1 MADKPCTVIIHYD
14 KAQPP
19 QVAEL
24 KKSLENGQLEEK
36 MDALKQV
43 ILLMMNGENLN
54 SLLMTI
60 IRFVMPIDD
69 KTIKKLLL
77 LYWEITDKT
86 SADGKLLHEMI
97 LVCNALRND
106 LNHPNEYVR
115 GATLRFLS
123 KLKEA
128 EILEPL
134 LPSIRVNLEYKHA
147 YVRRNGVLALYNV
160 YKNFDHLCP
169 DAPELIY
176 HFLLNEGDAA
186 CKRNAFIMLFNCAQ
200 DKAVEYLGEV
210 LDQVAGM
217 GDILQLIIVELI
229 KRVFKTNPGDRA
241 KYIKCIFTLL
251 SSTSSAVQYEAAG
264 TLVTLSSAPT
274 AVKAAAHTFVDLLVK
289 ESDNNVKMIVL
300 DRLASIKLHHSKI
313 LQEMLMD
320 VLRALA
326 SPNMEIREKAL
337 AMAMDL
343 VSPKNIEEV
352 ILVLKK
358 EIQKTQSKELEKA
371 GEYRQ
376 ILIQAIHTCTMR
388 FPDVAGSV
396 VHILMDFL
404 GDATGGSAADVITFV
419 REVVEMYPDLRPSII
434 TKLLETLNQIKSSK
448 VFRSSLWIIGEYSNT
463 PDEIDAVFT
472 AIREVLG
479 PLPLVTEEQEE
490 EEKQRQE
497 AAAKAKESK
506 PVVSSRPVLNA
517 DGTYA
522 TQSALISND
531 TSTPKTEFVPNL
543 RVLLLAGDYF
553 LGTVLAATLV
563 KLVRK
568 SHHLDIDPV
577 TRNMISAEVLLIMTS
592 ILRLG
597 QSHIPPNLIDADS
610 QERIIVCIKTI
621 LEPSPFTEAIFL
633 KDCRSAFTRLC
644 QEQQRSKPVQKKKK
658 EVNVQ
663 ADDLIKVRQLSGKKN
678 FGSDEY
684 DDMGDDSD
692 LSKLTSAEEKNEDHK
707 LNRVYQLTGFSDPLY
722 AEAYVVVHQY
732 DILLDIFVLNQT
744 PETLQNLSLELAT
757 LGDLKLV
764 ERPQNYT
771 LAPHSSRMIKANIKV
786 SSTDTGIIF
795 GNLVYDIAGV
805 STNDKNC
812 VILNDIHI
820 DIMDYITPATCTE
833 LKFRTMW
840 AEFEWEN
847 KVAVNTN
854 ITDVNEYLAHILKS
868 TNMNCLAPE
877 SALSGDCDFLSA
889 NLYAKSV
896 FGEDAL
902 ANLSVEKQPDG
913 KIGGY
918 VRIRSKTQGIAL
930 SLGDKI
936 TLKQRVQAP
945 GS

>member
-1 MADKPCTVIIHYD
+1 
-14 KAQPP
+14 
-19 QVAEL
+19 
-24 KKSLENGQLEEK
+24 
-36 MDALKQV
+36 V

-77 LYWEITDKT
+77 LFWEITDKT

-134 LPSIRVNLEYKHA
+134 LPSVRVNLEYKHA
-147 YVRRNGVLALYNV
+147 YVRRNAVLALYNV

-200 DKAVEYLGEV
+200 DKAVEYLAEV
-210 LDQVAGM
+210 LDQVANM

-229 KRVFKTNPGDRA
+229 KKVCKTNPGDRA

-264 TLVTLSSAPT
+264 TLVSLSSAPT

-300 DRLASIKLHHSKI
+300 DRLATIKLHHSKI

-376 ILIQAIHTCTMR
+376 ILIQAIHNCTMR

-396 VHILMDFL
+396 VHVLMDFL
-404 GDATGGSAADVITFV
+404 GDPAGGSAADVITFV

-434 TKLLETLNQIKSSK
+434 SKLLETLSQIKSSK

-463 PDEIDAVFT
+463 PDEIDSVFT

-479 PLPLVTEEQEE
+479 PLPLVTEEQEQ
-490 EEKQRQE
+490 EEKERQE
-497 AAAKAKESK
+497 AAAKVQKEVKS
-506 PVVSSRPVLNA
+506 VSAPSRPVVLA

-522 TQSALISND
+522 TQSAYVTND
-531 TSTPKTEFVPNL
+531 TNVSKTEFVPNL

-568 SHHLDIDPV
+568 SAKQEIDPV
-577 TRNMISAEVLLIMTS
+577 TKNMISTEVLLILTS

-597 QSHIPPNLIDADS
+597 QSHIPPNPIDADS
-610 QERIIVCIKTI
+610 YERMIICIRVI
-621 LEPSPFTEAIFL
+621 IEPTPFTERVFL
-633 KDCRSAFTRLC
+633 EDCRQAFTRLC
-644 QEQQRSKPVQKKKK
+644 QEQQRSKPVIKKKK
-658 EVNVQ
+658 EVSVQ

-678 FGSDEY
+678 YGNDEFG
-684 DDMGDDSD
+684 DMGAKFCRFITH
-692 LSKLTSAEEKNEDHK
+692 LS
-707 LNRVYQLTGFSDPLY
+707 Q
-722 AEAYVVVHQY
+722 
-732 DILLDIFVLNQT
+732 
-744 PETLQNLSLELAT
+744 ETT
-757 LGDLKLV
+757 LIS
-764 ERPQNYT
+764 PN
-771 LAPHSSRMIKANIKV
+771 
-786 SSTDTGIIF
+786 
-795 GNLVYDIAGV
+795 
-805 STNDKNC
+805 
-812 VILNDIHI
+812 
-820 DIMDYITPATCTE
+820 
-833 LKFRTMW
+833 
-840 AEFEWEN
+840 
-847 KVAVNTN
+847 
-854 ITDVNEYLAHILKS
+854 
-868 TNMNCLAPE
+868 
-877 SALSGDCDFLSA
+877 
-889 NLYAKSV
+889 
-896 FGEDAL
+896 
-902 ANLSVEKQPDG
+902 
-913 KIGGY
+913 
-918 VRIRSKTQGIAL
+918 
-930 SLGDKI
+930 
-936 TLKQRVQAP
+936 
-945 GS
+945 

>member
-1 MADKPCTVIIHYD
+1 
-14 KAQPP
+14 
-19 QVAEL
+19 
-24 KKSLENGQLEEK
+24 
-36 MDALKQV
+36 
-43 ILLMMNGENLN
+43 
-54 SLLMTI
+54 
-60 IRFVMPIDD
+60 
-69 KTIKKLLL
+69 
-77 LYWEITDKT
+77 
-86 SADGKLLHEMI
+86 
-97 LVCNALRND
+97 
-106 LNHPNEYVR
+106 
-115 GATLRFLS
+115 
-123 KLKEA
+123 
-128 EILEPL
+128 
-134 LPSIRVNLEYKHA
+134 
-147 YVRRNGVLALYNV
+147 
-160 YKNFDHLCP
+160 
-169 DAPELIY
+169 
-176 HFLLNEGDAA
+176 
-186 CKRNAFIMLFNCAQ
+186 
-200 DKAVEYLGEV
+200 
-210 LDQVAGM
+210 
-217 GDILQLIIVELI
+217 
-229 KRVFKTNPGDRA
+229 
-241 KYIKCIFTLL
+241 
-251 SSTSSAVQYEAAG
+251 
-264 TLVTLSSAPT
+264 
-274 AVKAAAHTFVDLLVK
+274 
-289 ESDNNVKMIVL
+289 
-300 DRLASIKLHHSKI
+300 
-313 LQEMLMD
+313 
-320 VLRALA
+320 
-326 SPNMEIREKAL
+326 
-337 AMAMDL
+337 MAMDL

-376 ILIQAIHTCTMR
+376 ILIQAIHNCTMR

-396 VHILMDFL
+396 VHVLMDFL
-404 GDATGGSAADVITFV
+404 GDPAGGSAADVITFV

-434 TKLLETLNQIKSSK
+434 SKLLETLSQIKSSK

-463 PDEIDAVFT
+463 PDEIDSVFT

-479 PLPLVTEEQEE
+479 PLPLVTEEQEQ
-490 EEKQRQE
+490 EEKERQE
-497 AAAKAKESK
+497 AAAKVQKEVKS
-506 PVVSSRPVLNA
+506 VSAPSRPVVLA

-522 TQSALISND
+522 TQSAYVTND
-531 TSTPKTEFVPNL
+531 TNVSKTEFVPNL

-568 SHHLDIDPV
+568 SAKQEIDPV
-577 TRNMISAEVLLIMTS
+577 TKNMISTEVLLILTS

-597 QSHIPPNLIDADS
+597 QSHIPPNPIDADS
-610 QERIIVCIKTI
+610 YERMIICIRVI
-621 LEPSPFTEAIFL
+621 IEPTPFTERVFL
-633 KDCRSAFTRLC
+633 EDCRQAFTRLC
-644 QEQQRSKPVQKKKK
+644 QEQQRSKPVIKKKK
-658 EVNVQ
+658 EVSVQ

-678 FGSDEY
+678 YGNDEFG
-684 DDMGDDSD
+684 DMGDDSD
-692 LSKLTSAEEKNEDHK
+692 LAKLTGAEEQSDDLK
-707 LNRVYQLTGFSDPLY
+707 LSRVYQLTGFSDPLY
-722 AEAYVVVHQY
+722 AEAYVAVHQY

-805 STNDKNC
+805 GTSDKNC

-820 DIMDYITPATCTE
+820 DIMDYITPAVCTE

-913 KIGGY
+913 KIGGF

-936 TLKQRVQAP
+936 TLKQRIQTT
-945 GS
+945 SSQ